1 MQQLQY
7 AAQVTSTPT
16 MFYVNNAAD
25 KRSMEDVWY
34 LDSGCSNHM
43 TGREDVLTD
52 IDRSI
57 TAKVAMGTG

>member
-1 MQQLQY
+1 VE
-7 AAQVTSTPT
+7 ATPT

-43 TGREDVLTD
+43 TGREDVLVDVD
-52 IDRSI
+52 INI